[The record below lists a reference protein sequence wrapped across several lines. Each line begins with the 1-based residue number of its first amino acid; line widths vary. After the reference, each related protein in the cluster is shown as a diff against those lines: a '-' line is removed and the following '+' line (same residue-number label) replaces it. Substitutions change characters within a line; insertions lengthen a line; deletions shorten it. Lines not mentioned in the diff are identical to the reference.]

1 MIDFG
6 SMLESMLLPH
16 HSSKD
21 LALQSLKSP
30 LWTFLWRSLVIRV
43 TLFWSCL
50 CVISLWSLVSLLP
63 IPETHPCEHTVAHVP
78 DHICDTCLSP
88 IPVTYPCDIC
98 LCPIGAVFLLNSC
111 VFCEFIRTSPM
122 IHTIL
127 HCPGVSLG
135 TTSMVDY
142 LWLLIY
148 RVNAFRWVDLSP
160 MNL

>member
-63 IPETHPCEHTVAHVP
+63 IPETHPCQHTVAHFP

-98 LCPIGAVFLLNSC
+98 LCPIGAVFLLNSS

-127 HCPGVSLG
+127 HCPE
-135 TTSMVDY
+135 
-142 LWLLIY
+142 
-148 RVNAFRWVDLSP
+148 FRWALHRWLITLVFWFIE
-160 MNL
+160 